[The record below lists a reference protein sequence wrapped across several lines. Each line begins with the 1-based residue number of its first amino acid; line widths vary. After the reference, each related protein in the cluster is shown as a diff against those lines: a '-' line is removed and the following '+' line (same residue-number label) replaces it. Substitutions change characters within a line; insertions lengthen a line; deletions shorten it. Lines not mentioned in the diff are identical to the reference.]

1 MIHRMFIPLIMAL
14 AVLTGQPTSAVHAA
28 PPLAALAVR
37 VSDLPPGFYLFHTKT
52 TGGSAP
58 SYRRLFLRRGF
69 APGGW
74 TLVENELLSYRSDSA
89 ATRAF
94 ARLKTQFA
102 HSGVVG
108 TTTVV
113 IRPPRHPTPVPPNPY
128 HPPPPKPERYHPLA
142 IPRLGDQAAAFTV
155 ISAGYAS
162 EYAFT
167 NDLVLFRRGPLCVV
181 LRVVGFY
188 GQVSLGDFI
197 RLAGRLDARVRTGRG

>member
-1 MIHRMFIPLIMAL
+1 MPLIMAL
-14 AVLTGQPTSAVHAA
+14 AVLTGRPTSTVHAA

-58 SYRRLFLRRGF
+58 SYDRLFLRRSW
-69 APGGW
+69 ATGGW
-74 TLVENELLSYRSDSA
+74 TLVENQLFAYPNA
-89 ATRAF
+89 AAAARAF
-94 ARLKTQFA
+94 ARRRVQLA

-113 IRPPRHPTPVPPNPY
+113 IRPVRHPTPVPANPH
-128 HPPPPKPERYHPLA
+128 HPPPPKPERYHPM
-142 IPRLGDQAAAFTV
+142 IVPQLGDQAAGFTV
-155 ISAGYAS
+155 VSAGYAS

-167 NDLVLFRRGPLCVV
+167 NDLVLFRRGPLCEV

-188 GQVSLGDFI
+188 GQVAPADFV
-197 RLAGRLDARVRTGRG
+197 RLAERLDARARAGRG